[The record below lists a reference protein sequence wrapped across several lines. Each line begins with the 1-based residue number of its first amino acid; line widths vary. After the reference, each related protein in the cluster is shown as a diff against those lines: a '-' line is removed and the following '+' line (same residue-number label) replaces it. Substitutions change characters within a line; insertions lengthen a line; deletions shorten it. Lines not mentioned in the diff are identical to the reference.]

1 MERDE
6 HNGSLYLIPTG
17 MGALDYERIFPEFN
31 RKIIL
36 NIKDFIVEDIRSA
49 RRFLKSIGY
58 PGNFDDVSFRILDKH
73 TKEEDTVDYLK
84 PLQKNKPMGL
94 MSEAGVPCLAD
105 PGNIIVKSA
114 HRFGFKIVPLIGPS
128 SILLALIASGFNG
141 QNFSFLGYLPVKTP
155 ERVKKIKEIELL
167 AQKTGQTFIFIETP
181 YRNLQL
187 FTSIINHCQS
197 ETMLCLATDLTLK
210 TENIKSKTIAAW
222 KNSDPDIHKKPTV
235 FLISA

>member
-155 ERVKKIKEIELL
+155 ERVKKIKEMEML
-167 AQKTGQTFIFIETP
+167 AQKSRKLNCLPKKQVKHSYLSKRPIATFNF
-181 YRNLQL
+181 L
-187 FTSIINHCQS
+187 HQS
-197 ETMLCLATDLTLK
+197 
-210 TENIKSKTIAAW
+210 STIANQKRCFVW
-222 KNSDPDIHKKPTV
+222 QQTSPSKLRI
-235 FLISA
+235 